1 MKPSS
6 VLNAIVNTYKFNVG
20 GDVPRQRR
28 LNLYLEGAPGIAKSS
43 LVYQAAADL
52 GIEVV
57 EFRLAGSDPTDLKG
71 MPDLADGR
79 TRWATPE
86 DLPTDPDWNGIIFF
100 DELVQG
106 PPLTQSAI
114 TELVLEGR
122 MGRYVLPEK
131 AVVIAA
137 GNRRSD
143 RSAVNEMPR
152 HLADRLTF
160 LQVEADVDDFAGWG
174 HVHGIRQ
181 EVLAFVRSRPDM
193 LSKFDPSMNKSPSP
207 RGWAFVSSILDV
219 EGYDEFTRQMMIAG
233 QVGDGAAIEFSG
245 YMRLFGEVPTIEEIM
260 ANPKTARVPEGQH
273 APAML
278 YAVATSL
285 ARHLSGKTAKV
296 LMQYIERIPEEF
308 GVLAVRDALVRDTDL
323 RKVAEVKAWAARNA
337 SLII

>member
-1 MKPSS
+1 MKPSF
-6 VLNAIVNTYKFNVG
+6 VLNAITNTYKFNAA

-86 DLPTDPDWNGIIFF
+86 EMPTNPDWEGIIFF

-106 PPLTQSAI
+106 PPLVQSAI

-122 MGRYVLPEK
+122 MGSYVLPDK
-131 AVVIAA
+131 AVIVAA

-152 HLADRLTF
+152 HLADRFTF
-160 LQVEADVDDFAGWG
+160 LAVEADVDDFSAWG
-174 HVHGIRQ
+174 HVHGIRE
-181 EVLAFVRSRPDM
+181 EVLSFVRARPDM
-193 LSKFDPSMNKSPSP
+193 LSKFDPTLAKSPSP

-219 EGYDEFTRQMMIAG
+219 EGYDDFTRQMMVAG
-233 QVGDGAAIEFSG
+233 QVGDGAAVEFFG
-245 YMRLFGEVPTIEEIM
+245 HMRLYGEIPTIEEII
-260 ANPKTARVPEGQH
+260 ANPKGARVPDGPH

-278 YAVATSL
+278 YAVATSI
-285 ARHLSGKTAKV
+285 ARALSGKTAKA
-296 LMQYIERIPEEF
+296 LMQYVERIPEEF

-323 RKVAEVKAWAARNA
+323 RKVAEVKMWAAKNA